1 MKPKILTIIFLL
13 TIIAL
18 GGCKKYLEAKS
29 DQSLKVINNLNDL
42 QALLDNYSKIN
53 TLGASADEASTD
65 DYYLSTVS
73 YQALSLDQLRNLY
86 TWQPANLFYPYTNI
100 TNDWTQ
106 IYNTVYIA
114 NVVLDNMDNVQRTPA
129 NAVMWD
135 NIKGQAYFLRA
146 YAFLKTAGIWA
157 LTYDGNSSDNDLGI
171 PLRLTSN
178 FNVPSTRSSVTQ
190 TYNQI
195 IADSKSAISLLTGPA
210 IHPYRSGKPAAY
222 ALLSKTYLT
231 MRKYAEAGA
240 YADSCLQVYNTLVDF
255 NTYNSSTTYPIP
267 QFNKEVIYDTYVGGT
282 GAGLIAMS
290 NAKIDTILYSLY
302 AANDLRTTL
311 YFKANTDGSKA
322 FRGSFHGTAL
332 AFNGIATDEI
342 YLIRAE
348 CNARSGNTS
357 AAMSDV
363 NTLLKQRY
371 KTGLFTPLTASTS
384 NDALAKILIERQ
396 KELIM
401 RGTRWTDIK
410 RLNKDG
416 AGIILKR
423 MINGQL
429 YTLSPNDKRYAL
441 AIPEDVISLSGMQ
454 QNPR

>member
-1 MKPKILTIIFLL
+1 MKLKIYTIIFL
-13 TIIAL
+13 IAVIAIS
-18 GGCKKYLEAKS
+18 GCKKYLEAKS
-29 DQSLKVINNLNDL
+29 DQSLKVINNLDDL
-42 QALLDNYSKIN
+42 QGLLDNYSKIN
-53 TLGASADEASTD
+53 TLGPSADEGSSD
-65 DYYLSTVS
+65 DYYLSTAS
-73 YQALSLDQLRNLY
+73 YQALTYDQLRNLY

-129 NAVMWD
+129 NAILWD

-146 YAFLKTAGIWA
+146 YAFLKTAGIWSLA
-157 LTYDGNSSDNDLGI
+157 YDSSTSDNDLGI

-195 IADSKSAISLLTGPA
+195 IADTKNAISLLTGPA

-222 ALLSKTYLT
+222 ALLSKTYLV
-231 MRKYAEAGA
+231 MRKYAEAGV

-255 NTYNSSTTYPIP
+255 NTYNSATTYPIT

-282 GAGLIAMS
+282 GSSLISTS
-290 NAKIDTILYSLY
+290 NAKIDTTLFSLY
-302 AANDLRTTL
+302 APNDLRTTL
-311 YFKANTDGSKA
+311 FFKVNTDGSKA
-322 FRGSFHGTAL
+322 FRGSYHGTAL
-332 AFNGIATDEI
+332 AFNGIAIDEV
-342 YLIRAE
+342 YLIRGE
-348 CNARSGNTS
+348 CYARSGNTS
-357 AAMSDV
+357 AAMADL
-363 NTLLKQRY
+363 NTLLKARY
-371 KTGLFTPLTASTS
+371 KTGTFLILTASS
-384 NDALAKILIERQ
+384 SSDALSKILTERQ
-396 KELIM
+396 KELVM

-416 AGIILKR
+416 AGITLKR
-423 MINGQL
+423 IINGQQYIL
-429 YTLSPNDKRYAL
+429 PPNDKRFAL
-441 AIPEDVISLSGMQ
+441 PIPEDVISLSGMQ